1 MLSSVFAEDIFLT
14 FHDFVLMKNL
24 PVQSTDYSPILSFG
38 EKLSINEQLTQN
50 QANYI
55 LKLLEK
61 YKNLSA
67 QAGYDYQQYL
77 GSLSW
82 KQPFRVLDLSKKIY
96 VEKDADGKCW
106 VYLKFPYQLKKVF
119 EDEITSD
126 FSLMEMSHWDSVKKE
141 RKLSLYDFNL
151 IQLYEFVTKH
161 NFEIDE
167 SFMTA
172 LAEIEEIW
180 QNSEKLIPKAI
191 VTQMG
196 IHLENCSEETDEYF
210 TKNCTGN
217 FSHDAFLAKSM
228 GYPVDIPGAN
238 PFQKIVSSP
247 INNFWVKD
255 NTTFF
260 DLYQR
265 IGGKACV
272 ILDRTSNTLQWL
284 QNFVADA
291 DRIGINRDIIKVCF
305 RENKENST
313 GINDWVKLAGVGG
326 KVEEGKILI
335 FEYKPAKWLFKN
347 FNDVKMIVTNNLYP
361 STNQI
366 SRDLLA
372 SHPCVIYL
380 GDIKPSEKK
389 GQRIVEL

>member
-1 MLSSVFAEDIFLT
+1 MLSSVFAEDIFLA
-14 FHDFVLMKNL
+14 FHDLVLMKNL
-24 PVQSTDYSPILSFG
+24 SVQGTDYSPILSFG
-38 EKLSINEQLTQN
+38 EKLSLNEQLTQN

-67 QAGYDYQQYL
+67 LAGYDYQPYL
-77 GSLSW
+77 GNLSW

-96 VEKDADGKCW
+96 VEKDSDGKVW

-119 EDEITSD
+119 EDEITNE
-126 FSLMEMSHWDSVKKE
+126 FSLMESSHWDNVKKE

-151 IQLYEFVTKH
+151 IQLYEFAVKH
-161 NFEIDE
+161 NFEVDE

-180 QNSEKLIPKAI
+180 QNSEKLIPKAL
-191 VTQMG
+191 VTAFG
-196 IHLENCSEETDEYF
+196 ILLDNCSEETEVHF

-228 GYPVDIPGAN
+228 GYPLDITGKD

-247 INNFWVKD
+247 GNSFWIKD
-255 NTTFF
+255 NLTFF
-260 DLYQR
+260 DLYQK
-265 IGGKACV
+265 IDGKVCV
-272 ILDRTSNTLQWL
+272 ILDRTSNTLAWL

-291 DRIGINRDIIKVCF
+291 DQAGIHRDFIKVCF

-335 FEYKPAKWLFKN
+335 FEYKPAKWLFKT

-372 SHPCVIYL
+372 HHPCVIYL

-389 GQRIVEL
+389 GQKIVEL

>member
-126 FSLMEMSHWDSVKKE
+126 FSLVEMSHWDSVKKE

-191 VTQMG
+191 VTQ
-196 IHLENCSEETDEYF
+196 IDR
-210 TKNCTGN
+210 
-217 FSHDAFLAKSM
+217 KS
-228 GYPVDIPGAN
+228 V
-238 PFQKIVSSP
+238 V
-247 INNFWVKD
+247 
-255 NTTFF
+255 
-260 DLYQR
+260 
-265 IGGKACV
+265 
-272 ILDRTSNTLQWL
+272 
-284 QNFVADA
+284 
-291 DRIGINRDIIKVCF
+291 
-305 RENKENST
+305 
-313 GINDWVKLAGVGG
+313 
-326 KVEEGKILI
+326 
-335 FEYKPAKWLFKN
+335 
-347 FNDVKMIVTNNLYP
+347 
-361 STNQI
+361 
-366 SRDLLA
+366 
-372 SHPCVIYL
+372 
-380 GDIKPSEKK
+380 
-389 GQRIVEL
+389 